1 MPHAQTRMATLFDV
15 AWRTAET
22 EDEKIAQALFGALEI
37 FVPVE
42 GPEQIVLRNLPVKS
56 GDQTFKAPFAHYRI
70 DLAVFHHP
78 TMLARGDERCG
89 LEPAPR
95 ERLG

>member
-42 GPEQIVLRNLPVKS
+42 GPEQIVLRNLPVES

-78 TMLARGDERCG
+78 TMLAGRTSDAG
-89 LEPAPR
+89 LSRLPR
-95 ERLG
+95 ELLG